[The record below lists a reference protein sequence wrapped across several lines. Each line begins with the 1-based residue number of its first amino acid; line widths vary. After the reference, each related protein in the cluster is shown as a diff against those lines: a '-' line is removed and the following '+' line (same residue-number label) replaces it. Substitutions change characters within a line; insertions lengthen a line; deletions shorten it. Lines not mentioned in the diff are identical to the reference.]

1 MLKVFIVT
9 SNDDKY
15 VEYRLTIIAKSEEQA
30 LKMAATY
37 TQKEITD
44 LEVIESADVDQVGI
58 VDNSIIF
65 TGCNYVNQKGK
76 QSDHWLN

>member
-15 VEYRLTIIAKSEEQA
+15 VEYRLTIIAESEDQA

-37 TQKEITD
+37 TNKEITD

-65 TGCNYVNQKGK
+65 YGV
-76 QSDHWLN
+76 

>member
-65 TGCNYVNQKGK
+65 YGV
-76 QSDHWLN
+76 

>member
-1 MLKVFIVT
+1 MLSYMLKVFIVT

-37 TQKEITD
+37 TGKEITD

-65 TGCNYVNQKGK
+65 YGV
-76 QSDHWLN
+76 

>member
-30 LKMAATY
+30 LKMAAAY
-37 TQKEITD
+37 TLKEITD

-58 VDNSIIF
+58 IDNSIIF
-65 TGCNYVNQKGK
+65 YGV
-76 QSDHWLN
+76 